1 MKTLA
6 LWLYGIATLVAA
18 LGGLNS
24 ASLFMGEL
32 FYICITVFLGLAQ
45 LFLVLFRSASKVR
58 ESVVEHRDH
67 KKWIL

>member
-1 MKTLA
+1 MVTTNRYLMYIQYK
-6 LWLYGIATLVAA
+6 
-18 LGGLNS
+18 NR
-24 ASLFMGEL
+24 MGEL